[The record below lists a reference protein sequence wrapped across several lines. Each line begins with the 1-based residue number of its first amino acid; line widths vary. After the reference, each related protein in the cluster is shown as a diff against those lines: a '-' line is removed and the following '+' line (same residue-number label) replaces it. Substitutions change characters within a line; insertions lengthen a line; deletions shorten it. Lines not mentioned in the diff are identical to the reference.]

1 MNGFIRG
8 LEHTAEK
15 KLIAIKK
22 IHENIITIS
31 LQLMLNIY
39 IFLRILFPPI
49 ISKCVYRST

>member
-8 LEHTAEK
+8 LEHTAEKK

-31 LQLMLNIY
+31 L
-39 IFLRILFPPI
+39 
-49 ISKCVYRST
+49 

>member
-31 LQLMLNIY
+31 LQLLLNIY